1 MSDLPQELLD
11 RIVDFLHADRAALR
25 ACALAHSSLRAPSQ
39 QHLFRE
45 FALSNTS
52 SAADVGAFLRA
63 EPALAA
69 AVRVLALRNVAPDA
83 LHGALAAT
91 LPALHTLQLD
101 ARGALADGALVPR
114 TLPGLESTRRLVLG
128 HTDFADIAQ
137 IAMLLGALP
146 HVSALEFV
154 DRSRVA
160 EPAPIRPPPPTITLT
175 HLDLRGLFQPD
186 VIDELAR
193 WLCAP
198 GCQALA
204 GLETLWTNMSLYRSP
219 MFITPTL
226 LLETVAPTLKEL
238 HVRQFVPA
246 AST

>member
-52 SAADVGAFLRA
+52 SAASVGALLRA

-137 IAMLLGALP
+137 IAMLLGAWP
-146 HVSALEFV
+146 SPRPSGPRHP
-154 DRSRVA
+154 RSRSRIWTCA
-160 EPAPIRPPPPTITLT
+160 GCFSPTSSTSSRAGCARPVVRRL
-175 HLDLRGLFQPD
+175 
-186 VIDELAR
+186 
-193 WLCAP
+193 
-198 GCQALA
+198 QA
-204 GLETLWTNMSLYRSP
+204 WRLYGR
-219 MFITPTL
+219 T
-226 LLETVAPTLKEL
+226 
-238 HVRQFVPA
+238 
-246 AST
+246 